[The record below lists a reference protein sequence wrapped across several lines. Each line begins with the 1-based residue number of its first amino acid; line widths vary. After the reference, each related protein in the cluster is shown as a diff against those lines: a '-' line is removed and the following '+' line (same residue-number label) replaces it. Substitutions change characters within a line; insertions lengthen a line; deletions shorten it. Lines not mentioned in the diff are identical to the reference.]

1 MLSPSRPPSAVNSAR
16 LPSSPSSL
24 RKQGSILSF
33 QSSPWTQWS
42 GWMDPCLRRDD
53 GGVRGSDHHTLIS
66 LRHPKLSLLPSPLAS
81 RERSTAAGRRVRGYG
96 FPGWFP
102 KPSPGSSSRPL
113 PQGEVKEGCPPPSC
127 RTACVHPLRRHP
139 GLDPGSIQPGWPSF
153 ETPEAADAWIPA
165 FAGMTREGV
174 ESFSSTLGSQLRPP
188 YHPLRHPCES
198 RDPFFHSS
206 LHLRRNGAAGWIP
219 ACAGMTAEFRG
230 SDHHTLISL
239 RH

>member
-1 MLSPSRPPSAVNSAR
+1 MAPTITR
-16 LPSSPSSL
+16 
-24 RKQGSILSF
+24 SF
-33 QSSPWTQWS
+33 
-42 GWMDPCLRRDD
+42 PCDTPNCRFFL
-53 GGVRGSDHHTLIS
+53 H
-66 LRHPKLSLLPSPLAS
+66 LSL

-165 FAGMTREGV
+165 FAGMTPEDV

-188 YHPLRHPCES
+188 TILS
-198 RDPFFHSS
+198 V
-206 LHLRRNGAAGWIP
+206 IP
-219 ACAGMTAEFRG
+219 AKAGIHSFIPVFTLDAMARLDG
-230 SDHHTLISL
+230 SLL
-239 RH
+239 PQG